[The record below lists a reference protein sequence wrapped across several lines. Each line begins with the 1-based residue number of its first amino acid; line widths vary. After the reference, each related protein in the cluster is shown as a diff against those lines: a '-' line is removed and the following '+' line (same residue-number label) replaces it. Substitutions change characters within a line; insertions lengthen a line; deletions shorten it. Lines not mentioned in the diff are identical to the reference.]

1 MVSFITR
8 QYNWYKLEFGL
19 TLLSQWEVLV
29 FNSAVLLVLGAV
41 LYYSGQAMN
50 AIL

>member
-1 MVSFITR
+1 MISFVAR

-29 FNSAVLLVLGAV
+29 FNSVVLLVLSALV
-41 LYYSGQAMN
+41 YYSAQAVG